1 MPFISIITPT
11 VERDSLVKCCL
22 SIDEQ
27 RSSSW
32 EHIISVDKPEVNW
45 DFMNQFA
52 HPQRKIFS
60 CGRAYRNSGNTP
72 RHMAWDL
79 AQGQYVFYL
88 DCDNFLFNFL
98 TLSKIESWLRV
109 ANYPMWGLFPIFR
122 HGCRFF
128 TDPPVPCHVDTGN
141 VVAKREIGRW
151 PDIPDYASDAIWV
164 EGLKKFPYRAF
175 PNADPIMTM
184 PTTSFGAGG
193 GINGEQVCEQ

>member
-1 MPFISIITPT
+1 MKPFISIITPT
-11 VERDSLVKCCL
+11 VQRESLLRCCA

-27 RSSSW
+27 TFSNW
-32 EHIISVDKPEVNW
+32 QHVLMVDCENYDAILVDVEHPKRIIAKCDRP
-45 DFMNQFA
+45 
-52 HPQRKIFS
+52 H
-60 CGRAYRNSGNTP
+60 RNSGNTC
-72 RHMAWDL
+72 RHNAWEL
-79 AQGQYVFYL
+79 ATGDYVFYV
-88 DCDNFLFNFL
+88 DDDNFLFNFL

-164 EGLKKFPYRAF
+164 EGLKQHPYRAF

-193 GINGEQVCEQ
+193 GINGE